1 LSDAYRRDL
10 NWLVTNFTT
19 RVPDVAHAV
28 VVSADGVLLARSEEI
43 PPAFAEQL
51 ALITCGL
58 ASLMQGAARIFEA
71 GLSTRALVVMDGGLM
86 LVKMIGD
93 GSSLAVLAAL
103 ECDTDQVSYEMTL
116 LVEAV
121 GEALTPAARA
131 QPGY

>member
-51 ALITCGL
+51 ALITSGL